1 MKLSIKM
8 NSEGVPILILR
19 YRPEEWRVLERK
31 WCELG
36 LERRRSEN
44 LWGVGWVGEFYRE
57 RNSVMESMIRRM
69 LEEAGLRYRIV
80 SDINSPVLKDG
91 RVNVGL
97 LRVVPSED
105 LEVKAPLPHLINVD
119 DLVYIRDTLASV
131 IKLILQVVTETECEI
146 RFIINGRELGGEEE
160 CAS

>member
-19 YRPEEWRVLERK
+19 YRPEEWQVLERK

-44 LWGVGWVGEFYRE
+44 LWGVGWIGEFYRE
-57 RNSVMESMIRRM
+57 RNSVMENMIRRM
-69 LEEAGLRYRIV
+69 LEEAGLRYRIL
-80 SDINSPVLKDG
+80 SDINSPVLRDG

-97 LRVVPSED
+97 LRVVPED
-105 LEVKAPLPHLINVD
+105 LEVKAPLSHLINVD

-131 IKLILQVVTETECEI
+131 IKLILQVVTETECEVK
-146 RFIINGRELGGEEE
+146 FIINGRELGGEEE

>member
-1 MKLSIKM
+1 M
-8 NSEGVPILILR
+8 
-19 YRPEEWRVLERK
+19 
-31 WCELG
+31 
-36 LERRRSEN
+36 EN
-44 LWGVGWVGEFYRE
+44 
-57 RNSVMESMIRRM
+57 MIRRM
-69 LEEAGLRYRIV
+69 LEEAGLRYRIL
-80 SDINSPVLKDG
+80 SDINSPVLRDG

-146 RFIINGRELGGEEE
+146 RFIINGKELGGEEYVCHHCGTE
-160 CAS
+160 ATSQ